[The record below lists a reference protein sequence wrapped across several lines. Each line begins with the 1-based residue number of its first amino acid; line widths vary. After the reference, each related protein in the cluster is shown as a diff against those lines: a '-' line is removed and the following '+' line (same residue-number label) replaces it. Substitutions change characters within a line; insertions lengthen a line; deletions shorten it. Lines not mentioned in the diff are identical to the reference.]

1 MLTKL
6 ELNICEA
13 VYLCIHYETINPEI
27 QNQLIKIVY
36 DLKNKEAYIYL
47 QWLLYRWSIRRG
59 NRILPE
65 KHIFKN
71 LIYYSMEI
79 PEIII

>member
-13 VYLCIHYETINPEI
+13 VYLCIHYETISPQI
-27 QNQLIKIVY
+27 KNQLIKTVY

-47 QWLLYRWSIRRG
+47 QWLLYRWSIIKPI
-59 NRILPE
+59 NQLLPR
-65 KHIFKN
+65 KHIFK
-71 LIYYSMEI
+71 I
-79 PEIII
+79 

>member
-13 VYLCIHYETINPEI
+13 VYLCIHYETIKPEI
-27 QNQLIKIVY
+27 QNQLIKTVY

-47 QWLLYRWSIRRG
+47 QWLLYRGSILRG
-59 NRILPE
+59 DRVLPE
-65 KHIFKN
+65 N
-71 LIYYSMEI
+71 IYLKI
-79 PEIII
+79 